1 MSLTVD
7 TSVVPMGE
15 RFDYWSSAA
24 SDVIHPMVLDRDDR
38 RRFSGLMHISRA
50 GAVDVFHIAGDAL
63 TVSRTTE
70 LIRAHD
76 PEQLN
81 LVDVLRGSCRV
92 HQDGRR
98 AVIGPGGMSAHCTSK
113 PYTFCNDTPF
123 ELLIFGIPRSLL
135 GPCADRIFAAT
146 ATAVNDRAGE
156 MGRLG
161 QDFLRNLAAGLE
173 SGRLDPHAPGLA
185 ECVAGLTRGLYTHVD
200 PEPLGDHFEDLYP
213 RLLMHIESRL
223 GDPEL
228 GAGEIARAHFISVR
242 RLQKIFHQHGTT
254 VTRYILAE
262 RLERCRRALASPS
275 RRDHSIGQIAR
286 QWGMC
291 DLPNFSRR
299 FRAEFGMSPSDY
311 RRMHGTG

>member
-24 SDVIHPMVLDRDDR
+24 SDVIHPMALDRHDR

-50 GAVDVFHIAGDAL
+50 GEMDIFHIAGDAL
-63 TVSRTTE
+63 TVNRTTE
-70 LIRAHD
+70 LVRAHD

-98 AVIGPGGMSAHCTSK
+98 AVLGPGDMSAHGTSK
-113 PYTFCNDTPF
+113 PYTFWADTPF

-135 GPCADRIFAAT
+135 GPCADQIFAAT
-146 ATAVNDRAGE
+146 ATTVNDRAGE
-156 MGRLG
+156 MARLG

-173 SGRLDPHAPGLA
+173 SGRLDTHASGLA

-200 PEPLGDHFEDLYP
+200 PEPPGEPSDHLYP
-213 RLLMHIESRL
+213 RLLAHIESHL
-223 GDPEL
+223 GDPAL
-228 GAGEIARAHFISVR
+228 SAGGIARAHFISVR

-262 RLERCRRALASPS
+262 RLERCRRALASPVGRS
-275 RRDHSIGQIAR
+275 HSIGQIAR

-299 FRAEFGMSPSDY
+299 FRAEFGMSPSEY
-311 RRMHGTG
+311 RLTHGTG